1 MRVDLIY
8 SSSFVTFHSALTAVT
23 ACLLLEMEA
32 ASILTNLVR
41 SGSHLESKT
50 GEKEAREADFS
61 IRE

>member
-1 MRVDLIY
+1 M
-8 SSSFVTFHSALTAVT
+8 FHSALTAVT
-23 ACLLLEMEA
+23 PCLLLEMEV
-32 ASILTNLVR
+32 ASILTTPVR